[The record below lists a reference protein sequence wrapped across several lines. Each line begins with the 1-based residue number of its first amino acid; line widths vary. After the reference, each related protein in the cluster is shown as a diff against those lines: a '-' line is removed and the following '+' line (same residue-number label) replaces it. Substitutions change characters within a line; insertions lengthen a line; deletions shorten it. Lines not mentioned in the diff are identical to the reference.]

1 MFQTQFNLFEY
12 LVLLFDLTNV
22 SAFFQFYINRTLSE
36 YLNIF
41 CIMYLNDMLIYSE
54 TEAEHV
60 EHVQKILTQ
69 LLKFK
74 LYVKLSKYMFHVTE
88 IDFLDF

>member
-1 MFQTQFNLFEY
+1 MI
-12 LVLLFDLTNV
+12 LLFDLTNV
-22 SAFFQFYINRTLSE
+22 SAFFQFYINRALSE

-41 CIMYLNDMLIYSE
+41 CIIYLNDVLIYSE
-54 TEAEHV
+54 TEAEYVKHI
-60 EHVQKILTQ
+60 QKILTQ

-74 LYVKLSKYMFHVTE
+74 LYIKLSKCIFYVTE